1 MKVFGA
7 LAAVAFLACVALA
20 NYAVATYAPWHVAG
34 LVITAG
40 TWFAGATFIL
50 RDVVQVAYGR
60 WSTYGLIAGALVLD
74 LVWSRHNGDLAWV
87 TAGSVAAFACSETI
101 DSEVFTRW
109 RLDVLRRILAS
120 GIGASVV
127 DSFAFVLI
135 ALSPLTTGLL
145 GWGDVA
151 RAIAGQ
157 ILAKLV
163 VCAIGSAVSA
173 RVLPRQ
179 AVAAA

>member
-1 MKVFGA
+1 MKILGV
-7 LAAVAFLACVALA
+7 LAAAAFLACVALS
-20 NYAVATYAPWHVAG
+20 NYAVATYAPWQVAG

-40 TWFAGATFIL
+40 TWFAAATFIL
-50 RDVVQVAYGR
+50 RDVVQVAFGR
-60 WSTYGLIAGALVLD
+60 WSTYGLIVGALVLD
-74 LVWSRHNGDLAWV
+74 YAWSRHDGDLAWV
-87 TAGSVAAFACSETI
+87 TTGSVIAFACSETI

-127 DSFAFVLI
+127 DSFVFVLI

-145 GWGDVA
+145 GWGDVT

-157 ILAKLV
+157 IVAKLV
-163 VCAIGSAVSA
+163 VCTVGSAVSA